1 MSDGYLGEIRMF
13 GANFAPIDWALC
25 HGQQMMISENRA
37 LFSLIG
43 TIYGGDGRYTF
54 NLPDLRSRLPM
65 GQGTGLGL
73 TPRRLGSM
81 FGVAQV
87 TLTSNQLPSHSH
99 KVFAVDSKADKN
111 VPDVTN
117 LPANVTNL
125 YSDMTSESTVLDV
138 NTLADTGG
146 DGSHNNLM
154 SSSAVSYII
163 CVVGDYPSRS

>member
-43 TIYGGDGRYTF
+43 TIYGGDGRYIF

-81 FGVAQV
+81 LGVSQV
-87 TLTSNQLPSHSH
+87 RLTPNQLPFHTH
-99 KVFAVDSKADKN
+99 KVLAVNSEADKHT
-111 VPDVTN
+111 PDTVS

-125 YSDMTSESTVLDV
+125 YSNVTPGDATLDA
-138 NTLADTGG
+138 NTLTDTGG
-146 DGSHNNLM
+146 DEIHNNLM
-154 SSSAVSYII
+154 PSSTVSYII
-163 CVVGDYPSRS
+163 CVVGAYPSRS